1 MRSNNYFNQDESE
14 KCQCITLDETGKIV
28 GSSDT
33 LFETKKMTASMI
45 KKQFP
50 FLWGI
55 ISKLKEP
62 EYAHDPL
69 FFPHIELEINGY
81 RSICD
86 FTFMKSVDALGIQRF
101 IWMIY
106 DNSIHYKDI
115 ISNVKKRRVNNQRLT
130 F

>member
-14 KCQCITLDETGKIV
+14 KCQCITLDESGKIV

-33 LFETKKMTASMI
+33 LFETKKMTATMI

-62 EYAHDPL
+62 EFAHDPL
-69 FFPHIELEINGY
+69 FFPHVEMEE
-81 RSICD
+81 
-86 FTFMKSVDALGIQRF
+86 
-101 IWMIY
+101 
-106 DNSIHYKDI
+106 
-115 ISNVKKRRVNNQRLT
+115 
-130 F
+130 